1 MKYAIL
7 ENGVLKFPP
16 KNKETEDGFIFNYNK
31 DVIRLLADGYKE
43 FVEASKEIGK
53 AYTIS
58 YQETK
63 TQIIEIATEIV
74 PDPVAELEHAKKMK
88 LDEALSLA
96 YDWQENGFVEFKG
109 SRFEMNESNRNN
121 LRETQEAL
129 ELMGQNET
137 QWNDKDDNIITLAL
151 SDIQY
156 IRLNLILNSIKKLW
170 LEDYPNYKTQINECE
185 TVEEVERIKIHYGN

>member
-1 MKYAIL
+1 MTKYAKLIS
-7 ENGVLKFPP
+7 ETQNEFAP
-16 KNKETEDGFIFNYNK
+16 KNKGSIINYNLNIQAMK
-31 DVIRLLADGYKE
+31 ADGYKE
-43 FVEASKEIGK
+43 FVEAEKEVGK
-53 AYTIS
+53 AYTIT
-58 YQETK
+58 YKETK
-63 TQIIEIATEIV
+63 NKITEIATEIV
-74 PDPVAELEHAKKMK
+74 PDPEAELEYAKKMK

-96 YDWQENGFVEFKG
+96 YDRQENGWVEFKG

-137 QWNDKDDNIITLAL
+137 QWNDKDDNIVTLTL

-185 TVEEVERIKIHYGN
+185 TVEEVESIKVKYGN